1 MVKSMFSKQESAIPD
16 SMPHYGPGTFLSP
29 EETRVY
35 NALSEIFNGETQVF
49 AKVALAEL
57 ANPLKRGSQYLTHWR
72 RVQRR
77 TVDFLIYSTS
87 VRKPTLAVKLETELD
102 SKRRQR
108 NGPDILEDVLLDI
121 NLPLLRLPDQDE
133 CDIESLTSKINFAL
147 NKNPQTESD
156 TDHDPYETEETTTT
170 TTLNHMLTVAATRPI
185 SDLWASAKA
194 KYRPRVVQ

>member
-1 MVKSMFSKQESAIPD
+1 MVKLMFSKQESANSD
-16 SMPHYGPGTFLSP
+16 AMSHYRLGTFLNQ
-29 EETRVY
+29 EEVRVY
-35 NALSEIFNGETQVF
+35 QALSEIFNGETQVF

-57 ANPLKRGSQYLTHWR
+57 ATPLKRDSQHLAHWR

-77 TVDFLIYSTS
+77 TLDFLIYSMS
-87 VRKPTLAVKLETELD
+87 VGKPTLAIKLETDLD

-121 NLPLLRLPDQDE
+121 NLPLLRLPNQEE

-147 NKNPQTESD
+147 NKNRQPQPD
-156 TDHDPYETEETTTT
+156 TDYDPYDTEERT
-170 TTLNHMLTVAATRPI
+170 TTLNHMLTIAATRPI

-194 KYRPRVVQ
+194 KYRPRVLQ